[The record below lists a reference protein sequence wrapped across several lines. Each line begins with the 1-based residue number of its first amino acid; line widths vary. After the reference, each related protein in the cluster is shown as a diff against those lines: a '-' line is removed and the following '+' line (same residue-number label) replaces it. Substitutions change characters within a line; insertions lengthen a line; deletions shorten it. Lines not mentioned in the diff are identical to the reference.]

1 MNSHPGSRAMQAAG
15 AVARQAEGE
24 AGPTRILI
32 VDPYGHSRDGL
43 SLALLG
49 RLCHV
54 ETAATSWE
62 AIKKIK
68 ERPFDIAVVD
78 AELPSTHGLA
88 MTGWD
93 VARILRAF
101 NPALAIVVVTAEKG
115 PDAQRQ
121 ADRLGISRLLEK
133 PISPREL
140 RTILQTLEPGSVGGR
155 RGAGG

>member
-1 MNSHPGSRAMQAAG
+1 
-15 AVARQAEGE
+15 
-24 AGPTRILI
+24 
-32 VDPYGHSRDGL
+32 L

-115 PDAQRQ
+115 PEAQTQ
-121 ADRLGISRLLEK
+121 ADRLGISKLVEK

-140 RTILQTLEPGSVGGR
+140 RAFLQTLEPGSAIRRQSAGR
-155 RGAGG
+155 

>member
-1 MNSHPGSRAMQAAG
+1 MQESG
-15 AVARQAEGE
+15 AVVRQAEGDVE
-24 AGPTRILI
+24 PTRILI

-49 RLCHV
+49 RRCHV
-54 ETAATSWE
+54 DTAATSWE

-115 PDAQRQ
+115 PEAQAQ
-121 ADRLGISRLLEK
+121 ADRLGISKLVEK

-140 RTILQTLEPGSVGGR
+140 RAFLQTLEPGSAIR
-155 RGAGG
+155 RQSASR

>member
-1 MNSHPGSRAMQAAG
+1 MNSHPGSRAMQEPE
-15 AVARQAEGE
+15 AVVRQVEGE
-24 AGPTRILI
+24 AEPTRILI

-49 RLCHV
+49 RLSQV
-54 ETAATSWE
+54 DTASTSWE

-68 ERPFDIAVVD
+68 ERPFDVAVVD

-101 NPALAIVVVTAEKG
+101 NPALTIVVVTAEKG

-140 RTILQTLEPGSVGGR
+140 RTFLPTREPGSVGGR
-155 RGAGG
+155 QGARS

>member
-1 MNSHPGSRAMQAAG
+1 MPDAGG
-15 AVARQAEGE
+15 AVKRVEGE
-24 AGPTRILI
+24 TEPTRILI

-49 RLCHV
+49 RLCQV
-54 ETAATSWE
+54 DTAATSWE

-68 ERPFDIAVVD
+68 ERPFDVAVVD
-78 AELPSTHGLA
+78 AELPSMHGLA

-101 NPALAIVVVTAEKG
+101 NPALAIIVVTAEKG

-140 RTILQTLEPGSVGGR
+140 RTFLQTREPGSVSGR
-155 RGAGG
+155 QGAGR

>member
-1 MNSHPGSRAMQAAG
+1 MPDAGGAAKR
-15 AVARQAEGE
+15 VEGE
-24 AGPTRILI
+24 AEPTRILI
-32 VDPYGHSRDGL
+32 VDPYGHSREGL

-49 RLCHV
+49 RLSQV
-54 ETAATSWE
+54 DTASTSWE

-68 ERPFDIAVVD
+68 ERPFDVAVVD

-101 NPALAIVVVTAEKG
+101 NPALTIVVVTAEKG

-121 ADRLGISRLLEK
+121 AERLGISRLLEK

-140 RTILQTLEPGSVGGR
+140 RTFLQTLEPGSVGGR
-155 RGAGG
+155 QGTGR